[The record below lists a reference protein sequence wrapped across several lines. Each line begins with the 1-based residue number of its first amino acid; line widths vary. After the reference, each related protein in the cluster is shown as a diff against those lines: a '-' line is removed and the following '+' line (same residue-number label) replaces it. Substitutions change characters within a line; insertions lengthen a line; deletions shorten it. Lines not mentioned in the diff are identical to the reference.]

1 MDRESHVC
9 KWTRQIKSI
18 DFRIEFQSLSK
29 QNKSSNNEN
38 QKQFL
43 EHLYPLSGNK
53 ELVQSLIFDAMVTQG
68 FDGNQGKRGQGQ
80 MP

>member
-1 MDRESHVC
+1 M
-9 KWTRQIKSI
+9 RQIKSI
-18 DFRIEFQSLSK
+18 DIRIEFQSLSK
-29 QNKSSNNEN
+29 QNEFSNNEN

-43 EHLYPLSGNK
+43 ELIYPLSGNK

>member
-1 MDRESHVC
+1 MP
-9 KWTRQIKSI
+9 T
-18 DFRIEFQSLSK
+18 
-29 QNKSSNNEN
+29 
-38 QKQFL
+38 
-43 EHLYPLSGNK
+43 GNK